1 MKANTTPITAA
12 SLGPEQVAAAFQADY
27 PRYQYHVVEFLTEH
41 LADLSREFGG
51 DLQQMLVLA
60 ILGQVYLQRQV
71 GLDAQAPRPELDAA
85 ISASRIAD
93 VTGIPR
99 QTVRRKLMALETRGW
114 VERTSA
120 ASYRLVGSGAREGS
134 AVRRALSDVD
144 RRSID
149 RVARLFCGLANL
161 LARPQGSQA

>member
-1 MKANTTPITAA
+1 MQKISPSLAVA
-12 SLGPEQVAAAFQADY
+12 SMRPEHVAAAFEADY
-27 PRYQYHVVEFLTEH
+27 RAYQYRVVEFLTEH

-60 ILGQVYLQRQV
+60 IVGQVHIHRHLRIDGQSSPQN
-71 GLDAQAPRPELDAA
+71 PETS

-99 QTVRRKLMALETRGW
+99 QTVRRKLAALETRGW
-114 VERTSA
+114 IERTPA
-120 ASYRLVGSGAREGS
+120 ASYRLVVMDTAQGSPAR
-134 AVRRALSDVD
+134 RDLRDVD

-149 RVARLFCGLANL
+149 RYANLFCGLAAL
-161 LARPQGSQA
+161 LARSDASPS

>member
-1 MKANTTPITAA
+1 MQKSSPSRAVA
-12 SLGPEQVAAAFQADY
+12 SMRPEHVAAAFQANY
-27 PRYQYHVVEFLTEH
+27 PPYQYQVVEFLTEH

-60 ILGQVYLQRQV
+60 IIGQVHIHRQLR
-71 GLDAQAPRPELDAA
+71 LDGRPSPQIADTS

-99 QTVRRKLMALETRGW
+99 QTVRRKLAALEKRGW
-114 VERTSA
+114 IERTPA
-120 ASYRLVGSGAREGS
+120 ASYRMVVMDSPEGS
-134 AVRRALSDVD
+134 PARRDLTDID

-149 RVARLFCGLANL
+149 RFASLFCGLAAL
-161 LARPQGSQA
+161 LARSDASAS

>member
-1 MKANTTPITAA
+1 MR
-12 SLGPEQVAAAFQADY
+12 PEHVAAAFQANY
-27 PRYQYHVVEFLTEH
+27 PPYQYHVVEFLTEH

-60 ILGQVYLQRQV
+60 IIGQVHIHRQLR
-71 GLDAQAPRPELDAA
+71 LDGRPSLHNADTS

-99 QTVRRKLMALETRGW
+99 QTVRRKLAALEKRGW
-114 VERTSA
+114 IERTPA
-120 ASYRLVGSGAREGS
+120 ASYRMVVMDSPEGS
-134 AVRRALSDVD
+134 PARRDLTDID

-149 RVARLFCGLANL
+149 RFASLFCGLAAL
-161 LARPQGSQA
+161 LARSDASAS